1 MTGVKLTENAAGIF
15 PTGIIPG
22 QMGRRCVRG
31 CFPVVVLTKQ
41 ELPNM
46 FGPGYQARQLV
57 Q

>member
-22 QMGRRCVRG
+22 QMGRRCVRC

-41 ELPNM
+41 ELPYM
-46 FGPGYQARQLV
+46 FGLGDQARQLV

>member
-22 QMGRRCVRG
+22 QMGRRCVRC

-41 ELPNM
+41 ELSHM
-46 FGPGYQARQLV
+46 FGLGDQARQLV